1 MAGTTR
7 KEWGNY
13 YERGRGWGI
22 ITNRGGVRNLL
33 LTREGWGII
42 TNRGGS
48 GRIITN
54 REGSGESIANKG
66 GGGELLRTGE
76 RVGDDEQGSEWG
88 NCYEQNKV

>member
-1 MAGTTR
+1 M
-7 KEWGNY
+7 GNY
-13 YERGRGWGI
+13 
-22 ITNRGGVRNLL
+22 TNRGGVGRLL
-33 LTREGWGII
+33 RTREGWGII
-42 TNRGGS
+42 TNRGRS

-54 REGSGESIANKG
+54 TEGSEESIANKG